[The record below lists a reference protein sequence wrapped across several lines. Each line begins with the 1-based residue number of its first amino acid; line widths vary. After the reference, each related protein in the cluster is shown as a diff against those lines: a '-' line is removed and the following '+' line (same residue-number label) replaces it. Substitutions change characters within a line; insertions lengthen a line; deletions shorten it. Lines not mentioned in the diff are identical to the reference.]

1 MNATAAP
8 KRATNPPQLPSLPR
22 RQRIGAAV
30 ASVLI
35 STVLLSSVVIGMTGT
50 PDSAS
55 LSAGRATPATQA

>member
-1 MNATAAP
+1 
-8 KRATNPPQLPSLPR
+8 LPR